1 MRNNLDRHLS
11 AVRNLGILAHVDA
24 GKTTVTERILY
35 ATGTTHKRGEV
46 HDGTTITDFDPQERD
61 RGITIFAAAVSC
73 DWDGHR
79 INLIDTPG
87 HVDFA
92 DEVGRSL
99 RVLDGAVAVFDAV
112 AGVEPQSESVW
123 RQADRHG
130 VPRIAF
136 VNKLDRVG
144 ADLDT
149 AVASI
154 RERLHPVP
162 LVVQLPIGTENAF
175 TGVVDLLR
183 MRALTWNDGSDTAAE
198 TVVEAVVEAVVPE
211 ELREEALRRRRML
224 EEAVAERHPAA
235 LEEFCDRET
244 LSADTLS
251 RALRDLTR
259 TGDGVVV
266 LCGSAYRNRGIE
278 PLLDAVVAYL
288 PSPLDV
294 PPVCGMRDGVDGMRH
309 ADGEMHKAVNDMQE
323 SVDRMQDGADDVQ
336 GGVDRMQDGA
346 DDVQGGVDR
355 MQDGADDVQGGVD
368 RMQDGA
374 DDVQG
379 GVDRMQDVVGEQRA
393 ADPAAPFAALAFKVS
408 ATPTGRLTYLRVY
421 SGTIEKGD
429 AVWESGA
436 RRTERIGRILS
447 VQADRHAQLE
457 RAVAGDIVAVVG
469 LKSARAGSTL
479 CAPGAPIVLE
489 PPGVPEPVV
498 SVAVEALAST
508 DADRLASA
516 LARLAEEDPS
526 LVVRTD
532 PETGQTVL
540 SGMGELH
547 LEVAVEKVRRGLG
560 VEVNVGRPRVTYRET
575 VARGVSGLVFRH
587 VKQDGGAGQFAQ
599 VVLDVEPLG
608 AAGVGSA
615 GGAEG
620 SGGDT
625 EIGAESGFVFRSAV
639 VGGRVPQEYVRA
651 VEAGCRDALAEGPLG
666 GHPVTGLRVTL
677 TDGATHVKDSSEMAF
692 RTAGRLG
699 LREALRGCAMVLLE
713 PVVEVTVTVPQDAV
727 GGVLGDLAA
736 RRGRVTD
743 STVRGGSAVVTA
755 TVPLAELFGYATRLR
770 SRTQG
775 RGTFSARPTGYAPA
789 PASAATPGAA
799 TMK

>member
-1 MRNNLDRHLS
+1 MRTALNRRPTT
-11 AVRNLGILAHVDA
+11 VRNLGILAHVDA

-35 ATGTTHKRGEV
+35 ATGTTHRRGEV
-46 HDGTTITDFDPQERD
+46 HDGTTVTDFDPQERD

-92 DEVGRSL
+92 DEVERSL

-136 VNKLDRVG
+136 VNKLDRAG

-154 RERLHPVP
+154 RERLHAAP
-162 LVVQLPIGTENAF
+162 LVVQLPIGAEDGF
-175 TGVVDLLR
+175 TGVVDLVR
-183 MRALTWNDGSDTAAE
+183 MRALVWTDGAE
-198 TVVEAVVEAVVPE
+198 ALVEEPVPQ
-211 ELREEALRRRRML
+211 ELRDEALRRRRLL
-224 EEAVAERHPAA
+224 EEAVAELHPAA
-235 LEEFCDRET
+235 LEEFCDQET
-244 LSADTLS
+244 LTAATLAS
-251 RALRDLTR
+251 ALRDLTR

-294 PPVCGMRDGVDGMRH
+294 PPVRGTLDGV
-309 ADGEMHKAVNDMQE
+309 EQE
-323 SVDRMQDGADDVQ
+323 
-336 GGVDRMQDGA
+336 
-346 DDVQGGVDR
+346 
-355 MQDGADDVQGGVD
+355 
-368 RMQDGA
+368 
-374 DDVQG
+374 
-379 GVDRMQDVVGEQRA
+379 RA
-393 ADPAAPFAALAFKVS
+393 ADPDAPLAALAFKVS
-408 ATPTGRLTYLRVY
+408 ATATGRLTYLRLY

-429 AVWESGA
+429 TVWDAGA
-436 RRTERIGRILS
+436 RRSERIGRILR
-447 VQADRHAQLE
+447 VQADRHAQVE

-479 CAPGAPIVLE
+479 CAPGAPLVLE
-489 PPGVPEPVV
+489 PPSVADPVV
-498 SVAVEALAST
+498 TVAVEAARST
-508 DADRLASA
+508 DTDRLATA

-547 LEVAVEKVRRGLG
+547 LEVAVEKLRRAHGLD
-560 VEVNVGRPRVTYRET
+560 VQVGRPRVTYRET
-575 VARGVSGLVFRH
+575 VVRGTSGHVHRH

-599 VVLDVEPLG
+599 VVLDVEPL
-608 AAGVGSA
+608 
-615 GGAEG
+615 E
-620 SGGDT
+620 T
-625 EIGAESGFVFRSAV
+625 GFEFRSTV

-651 VEAGCRDALAEGPLG
+651 VEAGCRDALAEGPLD
-666 GHPVTGLRVTL
+666 GHPVTGLRVIL

-692 RTAGRLG
+692 RTAGRFALQG
-699 LREALRGCAMVLLE
+699 ALRASTMALLE
-713 PVVEVTVTVPQDAV
+713 PVVEVTVTVPEDAV
-727 GGVLGDLAA
+727 GSVLGDLAA
-736 RRGRVTD
+736 RRGRVSGSVT
-743 STVRGGSAVVTA
+743 RAGSAVVTA

-775 RGTFSARPTGYAPA
+775 RGTFTARPTGYAPA
-789 PASAATPGAA
+789 PVTVSAR
-799 TMK
+799 

>member
-1 MRNNLDRHLS
+1 MRINHNPL
-11 AVRNLGILAHVDA
+11 AVVRNLGILAHVDA
-24 GKTTVTERILY
+24 GKTTVTERILF

-46 HDGTTITDFDPQERD
+46 HDGTTVTDFDPQERD

-73 DWDGHR
+73 AWDGHR

-92 DEVGRSL
+92 DEVERAL

-136 VNKLDRVG
+136 VNKMDRAG

-154 RERLHPVP
+154 RDRLHPAP
-162 LVVQLPIGTENAF
+162 LVVQLPIGSEDAF
-175 TGVVDLLR
+175 TGVVDLVRL
-183 MRALTWNDGSDTAAE
+183 RALVWTDGDAVAE
-198 TVVEAVVEAVVPE
+198 APVPDDL
-211 ELREEALRRRRML
+211 LREARARRRAL
-224 EEAVAERHPAA
+224 EEAVAELHPGA
-235 LEEFCDRET
+235 LEEFCDTGTLGERT
-244 LSADTLS
+244 LSS
-251 RALRDLTR
+251 ALRDLTR
-259 TGDGVVV
+259 DGDGVVV
-266 LCGSAYRNRGIE
+266 LCGSAYRNRGVE

-294 PPVCGMRDGVDGMRH
+294 PPVRGTHDGD
-309 ADGEMHKAVNDMQE
+309 EQE
-323 SVDRMQDGADDVQ
+323 RP
-336 GGVDRMQDGA
+336 
-346 DDVQGGVDR
+346 
-355 MQDGADDVQGGVD
+355 
-368 RMQDGA
+368 
-374 DDVQG
+374 
-379 GVDRMQDVVGEQRA
+379 
-393 ADPAAPFAALAFKVS
+393 ADPKAPPAALAFKVH

-429 AVWESGA
+429 TLWDASA
-436 RRTERIGRILS
+436 RRTERVGRILR
-447 VQADRHAQLE
+447 VQADRHAPLD

-479 CAPGAPIVLE
+479 CAPDAPLVLE

-498 SVAVEALAST
+498 SVAVESRRAGDT
-508 DADRLASA
+508 DRLASG
-516 LARLAEEDPS
+516 LARLTEEDPS

-547 LEVAVEKVRRGLG
+547 LEVAVEKLRLELG
-560 VEVNVGRPRVTYRET
+560 VEVNVGRPRVSYRET
-575 VARGVSGLVFRH
+575 VARGVSGLVYRH
-587 VKQDGGAGQFAQ
+587 VKQDGGAGQFAH
-599 VVLDVEPLG
+599 VVLDVEPCEE
-608 AAGVGSA
+608 
-615 GGAEG
+615 GGFA
-620 SGGDT
+620 
-625 EIGAESGFVFRSAV
+625 FRSAV

-666 GHPVTGLRVTL
+666 GHPVTGLSVTL
-677 TDGATHVKDSSEMAF
+677 TDGATHVKDSSDTAF

-699 LREALRGCAMVLLE
+699 LRAALRACAMVLLE
-713 PVVEVTVTVPQDAV
+713 PVVEVTVTVPEDAV

-736 RRGRVTD
+736 RRGRVT
-743 STVRGGSAVVTA
+743 GSATRAGAAVVTA

-775 RGTFSARPTGYAPA
+775 RGTFTSRPTGYAPA
-789 PASAATPGAA
+789 PVATPAR
-799 TMK
+799 

>member
-1 MRNNLDRHLS
+1 MRTNLNAL
-11 AVRNLGILAHVDA
+11 AVVRNLGILAHVDA

-35 ATGTTHKRGEV
+35 ATGTIHRRGEV

-73 DWDGHR
+73 AWDGHR

-92 DEVGRSL
+92 DEVERSL

-136 VNKLDRVG
+136 VNKMDRAG

-149 AVASI
+149 AVDSI

-162 LVVQLPIGTENAF
+162 LVVQLPIGAENGF
-175 TGVVDLLR
+175 RGVVDLVR
-183 MRALTWNDGSDTAAE
+183 MRALVWANGADTA
-198 TVVEAVVEAVVPE
+198 VEGPVPE
-211 ELREEALRRRRML
+211 ELRQEAERRRRLL
-224 EEAVAERHPAA
+224 EEAVAELHTGAFD
-235 LEEFCDRET
+235 EFCSRTVLSPQT
-244 LSADTLS
+244 LAA
-251 RALRDLTR
+251 ALRDLTR
-259 TGDGVVV
+259 SGDGVVV

-294 PPVCGMRDGVDGMRH
+294 PAVRGTHDGT
-309 ADGEMHKAVNDMQE
+309 EQE
-323 SVDRMQDGADDVQ
+323 
-336 GGVDRMQDGA
+336 
-346 DDVQGGVDR
+346 
-355 MQDGADDVQGGVD
+355 
-368 RMQDGA
+368 
-374 DDVQG
+374 
-379 GVDRMQDVVGEQRA
+379 RA
-393 ADPAAPFAALAFKVS
+393 ADPDAPFAALAFKVN
-408 ATPTGRLTYLRVY
+408 ATPTGRLTYMRVY

-429 AVWESGA
+429 AVWDTGA
-436 RRTERIGRILS
+436 RRTERIGRILR
-447 VQADRHAQLE
+447 VQADRHARVD
-457 RAVAGDIVAVVG
+457 RAVAGDIVAVGG
-469 LKSARAGSTL
+469 LKSARAGTTL
-479 CAPGAPIVLE
+479 CAPDAPLVLE
-489 PPGVPEPVV
+489 PPGVAEPVV
-498 SVAVEALAST
+498 SVAVEARRCT
-508 DADRLASA
+508 DADKLASA

-547 LEVAVEKVRRGLG
+547 LEVAAEKLRLGHGL
-560 VEVNVGRPRVTYRET
+560 EVNVGRPRVSYHET
-575 VARGVSGLVFRH
+575 VGRGVSGFVFRH
-587 VKQDGGAGQFAQ
+587 VKQDGGAGQFAH
-599 VVLDVEPLG
+599 VVLDVEPLQ
-608 AAGVGSA
+608 
-615 GGAEG
+615 
-620 SGGDT
+620 D
-625 EIGAESGFVFRSAV
+625 GFEFRSAV

-651 VEAGCRDALAEGPLG
+651 VEVGCRDALAEGPLG

-677 TDGATHVKDSSEMAF
+677 TDGATHVKDSSDTAF

-699 LREALRGCAMVLLE
+699 LREALRACAMLLLE
-713 PVVEVTVTVPQDAV
+713 PVVEVAVTVPEDAV

-736 RRGRVTD
+736 RRGRV
-743 STVRGGSAVVTA
+743 SGSVVRGGSAVVTA

-775 RGTFSARPTGYAPA
+775 RGTFTARPTGYAPA
-789 PASAATPGAA
+789 PAVSPAR
-799 TMK
+799 

>member
-1 MRNNLDRHLS
+1 MRTNSNPLAL
-11 AVRNLGILAHVDA
+11 VRNLGILAHVDA

-35 ATGTTHKRGEV
+35 ATGTIHRRGEV
-46 HDGTTITDFDPQERD
+46 HDGTTVTDFDPQERD

-73 DWDGHR
+73 DWAGHR

-92 DEVGRSL
+92 DEVERSL

-136 VNKLDRVG
+136 VNKLDRAG

-154 RERLHPVP
+154 RERLHPAP
-162 LVVQLPIGTENAF
+162 LVVQLPIGTEGGF
-175 TGVVDLLR
+175 TGVVDLVH
-183 MRALTWNDGSDTAAE
+183 MRALIWADGGETAEYAR
-198 TVVEAVVEAVVPE
+198 VPD
-211 ELREEALRRRRML
+211 ELRDEAHRRRRLL
-224 EEAVAERHPAA
+224 EEAVAELHPAA
-235 LEEFCDRET
+235 LEEFVDRET
-244 LSADTLS
+244 LSADTLAT
-251 RALRDLTR
+251 ALRDLTR
-259 TGDGVVV
+259 SGDGVVV
-266 LCGSAYRNRGIE
+266 LCGSAYRNRGVE

-294 PPVCGMRDGVDGMRH
+294 AAVRGTYDGT
-309 ADGEMHKAVNDMQE
+309 
-323 SVDRMQDGADDVQ
+323 
-336 GGVDRMQDGA
+336 
-346 DDVQGGVDR
+346 
-355 MQDGADDVQGGVD
+355 
-368 RMQDGA
+368 
-374 DDVQG
+374 
-379 GVDRMQDVVGEQRA
+379 EQRRA
-393 ADPAAPFAALAFKVS
+393 ADPAAPFAALAFKVN
-408 ATPTGRLTYLRVY
+408 ATPTGRLTYVRIY

-429 AVWESGA
+429 TVWDAGT
-436 RRTERIGRILS
+436 RRTERIGRILR
-447 VQADRHAQLE
+447 VQADRHARVD

-479 CAPGAPIVLE
+479 CAPGEPLVLE
-489 PPGVPEPVV
+489 PPGVTEPVV
-498 SVAVEALAST
+498 SVAVEARRTT

-526 LVVRTD
+526 LGVRTD

-547 LEVAVEKVRRGLG
+547 LEVAAEKLRLAHGI
-560 VEVNVGRPRVTYRET
+560 EVNVGRPRVSYRET
-575 VARGVSGLVFRH
+575 VGRGVAGLVFRH
-587 VKQDGGAGQFAQ
+587 VKQDGGAGQFAH
-599 VVLDVEPLG
+599 VVLDVEPLE
-608 AAGVGSA
+608 AGF
-615 GGAEG
+615 E
-620 SGGDT
+620 
-625 EIGAESGFVFRSAV
+625 FRSTV

-677 TDGATHVKDSSEMAF
+677 TDGATHVKDSSETAF
-692 RTAGRLG
+692 RTAGKLG
-699 LREALRGCAMVLLE
+699 LREALRACVMVLLE
-713 PVVEVTVTVPQDAV
+713 PVVEVTVTVPEDAV

-736 RRGRVTD
+736 RRGRVSG
-743 STVRGGSAVVTA
+743 STARGATAVVTA

-775 RGTFSARPTGYAPA
+775 RGTFTTHPAGYAPA
-789 PASAATPGAA
+789 PAATAARA
-799 TMK
+799 